1 VREKVLTDATSV
13 KVLEDLMSY
22 VENVAVKSIQNV
34 MNATMMERFIKNVN
48 HVTALVVLRKH
59 VILAMVKEE

>member
-1 VREKVLTDATSV
+1 MREKVLTDATSV

>member
-1 VREKVLTDATSV
+1 
-13 KVLEDLMSY
+13 MSY

-34 MNATMMERFIKNVN
+34 MNATMKERFIKNVN
-48 HVTALVVLRKH
+48 HVTALVVLKKH